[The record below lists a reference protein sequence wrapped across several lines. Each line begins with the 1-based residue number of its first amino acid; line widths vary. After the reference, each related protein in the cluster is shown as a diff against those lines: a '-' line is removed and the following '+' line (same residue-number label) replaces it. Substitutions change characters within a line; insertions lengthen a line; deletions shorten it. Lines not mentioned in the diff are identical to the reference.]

1 MLFVAKNVTMGK
13 KIKEITK
20 PKLHSNNKHI
30 EGYDFQLLTKH
41 LPELQPFV
49 RKNEF
54 NQKDTI
60 DFANPEAVKLLNKAL
75 LLAHYDINYWDIPE
89 NYLCPPIPGRA
100 DYIHHVADL
109 LQVYNYGN
117 IPMGPEIKCLDI
129 GTGANC
135 IYPILGHQEYGWSF
149 IGSDIDPVSLESAK
163 NIISKNE
170 NLKDFVEIRLQENP
184 KDLLFGAITKEEI
197 IDVTFC
203 NPPFHGSQED
213 ALKGTIRKVTNLVKD
228 KEVVPTLNFGGQSNE
243 LWCEGGEDWF
253 VNKLIREST
262 KFEKNVFWFTTL
274 VSKQSNLKNAY
285 KTFEKYR
292 ALEVKTIPMG
302 QGNKTSRIIA
312 WTFLTK
318 EEQKEWK
325 NSRWNIDTST
335 SSV

>member
-1 MLFVAKNVTMGK
+1 MGK
-13 KIKEITK
+13 KIKEVAK
-20 PKLHSNNKHI
+20 PKLHFKNKHLA
-30 EGYDFQLLTKH
+30 GYDFQLFTEH
-41 LPELQPFV
+41 LPELKPFV

-60 DFANPEAVKLLNKAL
+60 DFADPTAVKLLNKAL
-75 LLAHYDINYWDIPE
+75 LLAHYEIHYWDIPE

-100 DYIHHVADL
+100 DYIHHLADL

-117 IPMGPEIKCLDI
+117 VPTGHHIKGLDI

-135 IYPILGHQEYGWSF
+135 IYPILGHQEYGWDF
-149 IGSDIDPVSLESAK
+149 IGSDIDPVSVASAL
-163 NIISKNE
+163 NIVAKNE
-170 NLKDFVEIRLQENP
+170 NLVGHIEIRTQENP
-184 KDLLFGAITKEEI
+184 RDLLFGALTKDEI
-197 IDVTFC
+197 VDFTVC
-203 NPPFHGSQED
+203 NPPFHASQED
-213 ALKGTIRKVTNLVKD
+213 ALKGTIRKVTNLAKD
-228 KEVVPTLNFGGQSNE
+228 KEIVPTLNFGGQSNE

-253 VNKLIREST
+253 INKLIREST

-285 KTFEKYR
+285 KTLEKYR

-302 QGNKTSRIIA
+302 QGNKTSRIVA

-325 NSRWNIDTST
+325 NSRWNKD
-335 SSV
+335 